1 MLKTRYMMS
10 LWTKLKVRGNQELTQ
25 LLRKELGVTPDDP
38 ADTGIDET
46 VLVAGDVDRDNLG

>member
-1 MLKTRYMMS
+1 MMS